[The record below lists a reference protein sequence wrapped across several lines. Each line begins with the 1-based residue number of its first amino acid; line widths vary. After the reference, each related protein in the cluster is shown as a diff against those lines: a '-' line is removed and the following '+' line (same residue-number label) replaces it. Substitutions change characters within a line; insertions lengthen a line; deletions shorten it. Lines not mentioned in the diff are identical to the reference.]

1 MLCNTAPI
9 TLGLVQVFVFFFN
22 SAALLSKSLFFY
34 FSGLEYLVSG

>member
-9 TLGLVQVFVFFFN
+9 TLGVVQVFVFN